1 MATVPTTD
9 GMASESI
16 PPEGNAVAITAA
28 QSSSSI
34 APPPALPAIEEQ
46 IFQRILARLQTLQM
60 GATTAPIPPTAPS
73 SVREQEAQ
81 SVHESEAPE
90 EPQWH
95 TDDQNWHSWW
105 DSNTQYWSW
114 EQTDSTWGDWKSKM
128 KNGTAHTSLTWTFQ
142 SLMAAKKNSLTT
154 SMWS

>member
-34 APPPALPAIEEQ
+34 TPPPALPAIEEQ

-60 GATTAPIPPTAPS
+60 GVLTAPIPQTAPP
-73 SVREQEAQ
+73 SVQGQEAQ
-81 SVHESEAPE
+81 SVHEPEAQE
-90 EPQWH
+90 EQQWH
-95 TDDQNWHSWW
+95 TDDQNWSSWW

-114 EQTDSTWGDWKSKM
+114 EQTDSTWGDWKSQMKM
-128 KNGTAHTSLTWTFQ
+128 GLPIHLSLGL
-142 SLMAAKKNSLTT
+142 SKV
-154 SMWS
+154 

>member
-34 APPPALPAIEEQ
+34 TPPPALPAIEEQ

-60 GATTAPIPPTAPS
+60 GVTTAPIPQTAPPA
-73 SVREQEAQ
+73 VQGQEAQ
-81 SVHESEAPE
+81 PVHEPEAQE
-90 EPQWH
+90 EQQWQ
-95 TDDQNWHSWW
+95 TDDQN
-105 DSNTQYWSW
+105 
-114 EQTDSTWGDWKSKM
+114 
-128 KNGTAHTSLTWTFQ
+128 
-142 SLMAAKKNSLTT
+142 
-154 SMWS
+154 